1 MEKELK
7 IAELSALWG
16 VSVPTTWNRIRK
28 EGLQTFI
35 KKNENNKEVNYV
47 RVSDDVI
54 NQYVINDNNNVS
66 NTVNNGY
73 YEDMLINNNSNNIV
87 KNPQTQANKDYSR
100 EDLQELITTITSVN
114 ESYNN
119 RIETL
124 TNRLINS
131 ESKQLL
137 LEDKANREGMY
148 INEINGLKKENN
160 RNQLLIKMLITIIVT
175 LLITITGY
183 VTFTIGVNNS
193 KESTKKQEPT
203 ISAPVSNV
211 QPAAVQVKK

>member
-73 YEDMLINNNSNNIV
+73 YEDMLINNNGNNIV
-87 KNPQTQANKDYSR
+87 KNPQTQVNKDYSR

-124 TNRLINS
+124 TNRLINA

-137 LEDKANREGMY
+137 LEDKASREGIY

-160 RNQLLIKMLITIIVT
+160 RYKLYNNLLITVIVT
-175 LLITITGY
+175 LIIVITGY
-183 VTFTIGVNNS
+183 ITFNIGLSAIRDNRNT
-193 KESTKKQEPT
+193 ESTKKEQAQNAP
-203 ISAPVSNV
+203 APV
-211 QPAAVQVKK
+211 KK

>member
-73 YEDMLINNNSNNIV
+73 YEDMLINNNGNNII
-87 KNPQTQANKDYSR
+87 KNPQMQVNKDYSR
-100 EDLQELITTITSVN
+100 EELQELITTITSVN

-124 TNRLINS
+124 TNRLITA

-148 INEINGLKKENN
+148 INEINGLKKENTRYKLYN
-160 RNQLLIKMLITIIVT
+160 NLLITVIVT
-175 LLITITGY
+175 LIIVITGY
-183 VTFTIGVNNS
+183 ITFNIGLSAIRENRNT
-193 KESTKKQEPT
+193 ESTKKEQAQN
-203 ISAPVSNV
+203 APA
-211 QPAAVQVKK
+211 PMVKM

>member
-28 EGLQTFI
+28 ERLQTFI

-47 RVSDDVI
+47 RVSDDI
-54 NQYVINDNNNVS
+54 IKQYVINDNNNVS

-73 YEDMLINNNSNNIV
+73 YEDMLINNNGNNII
-87 KNPQTQANKDYSR
+87 KNPQNQVNKDFSR

-124 TNRLINS
+124 TNRLITA

-137 LEDKANREGMY
+137 LEDKANREGLY
-148 INEINGLKKENN
+148 VNEINTLKKENN
-160 RNQLLIKMLITIIVT
+160 RYKLYNN
-175 LLITITGY
+175 LLITVIITLIIVITGY
-183 VTFTIGVNNS
+183 ITFSIGSTIRENRNIES
-193 KESTKKQEPT
+193 IKKEQVQTAPAPKIKK
-203 ISAPVSNV
+203 
-211 QPAAVQVKK
+211 

>member
-73 YEDMLINNNSNNIV
+73 YEDMLINNNGNNIV
-87 KNPQTQANKDYSR
+87 KNPQTQVNKDYSR

-124 TNRLINS
+124 TNRLINA

-160 RNQLLIKMLITIIVT
+160 RYKLYNNLLITVIVT
-175 LLITITGY
+175 LIIVITGY
-183 VTFTIGVNNS
+183 ITFNIGLSTIRDNRNT
-193 KESTKKQEPT
+193 ESTKKEQMQNP
-203 ISAPVSNV
+203 APA
-211 QPAAVQVKK
+211 PIKK

>member
-1 MEKELK
+1 
-7 IAELSALWG
+7 
-16 VSVPTTWNRIRK
+16 
-28 EGLQTFI
+28 
-35 KKNENNKEVNYV
+35 V

-73 YEDMLINNNSNNIV
+73 YEDMLINNNGNNIV

-124 TNRLINS
+124 TNRLINA

-160 RNQLLIKMLITIIVT
+160 RYKLYNN
-175 LLITITGY
+175 LLITVIITLIIVITGY
-183 VTFTIGVNNS
+183 ITFSIGSTIRD
-193 KESTKKQEPT
+193 ESTKKEQMQNAP
-203 ISAPVSNV
+203 APV
-211 QPAAVQVKK
+211 KK

>member
-73 YEDMLINNNSNNIV
+73 YEDMLINNNGNNIV

-124 TNRLINS
+124 TNRLINA

-160 RNQLLIKMLITIIVT
+160 RYKLYNN
-175 LLITITGY
+175 LLITVIITLIIVITGY
-183 VTFTIGVNNS
+183 ITFSIGSTIRD
-193 KESTKKQEPT
+193 ESTKKEQMQN
-203 ISAPVSNV
+203 APA
-211 QPAAVQVKK
+211 PMEKK

>member
-47 RVSDDVI
+47 RVSDEVI
-54 NQYVINDNNNVS
+54 NQYVINDNNNVL

-73 YEDMLINNNSNNIV
+73 YEDMLINNNGNNIV
-87 KNPQTQANKDYSR
+87 KNPQTQVNKDYSR

-124 TNRLINS
+124 TNRLINA

-160 RNQLLIKMLITIIVT
+160 RYKLYNNLLITVIVT
-175 LLITITGY
+175 LIIVITGY
-183 VTFTIGVNNS
+183 ITFNIGLSTIRDNRNI
-193 KESTKKQEPT
+193 ESTKKEQMQNPAP
-203 ISAPVSNV
+203 APV
-211 QPAAVQVKK
+211 KK

>member
-73 YEDMLINNNSNNIV
+73 YEDMLINNNGNNIV
-87 KNPQTQANKDYSR
+87 KNPQTQVNKDYSR

-124 TNRLINS
+124 TNRLINA

-160 RNQLLIKMLITIIVT
+160 RYKLYNNLLITVIVT
-175 LLITITGY
+175 LIIVITGY
-183 VTFTIGVNNS
+183 ITFNIGLSTIRDNRNI
-193 KESTKKQEPT
+193 ESTKKEQMQNPAP
-203 ISAPVSNV
+203 APV
-211 QPAAVQVKK
+211 KK

>member
-73 YEDMLINNNSNNIV
+73 YEDMLINNNGNNIV
-87 KNPQTQANKDYSR
+87 KNPQTQVNKDYSR

-124 TNRLINS
+124 TNRLINA

-160 RNQLLIKMLITIIVT
+160 RYKLYNNLLITVIVT
-175 LLITITGY
+175 LIIVITGY
-183 VTFTIGVNNS
+183 ITFSIGSTIRDES
-193 KESTKKQEPT
+193 IKKEQMQNPAPAPIKK
-203 ISAPVSNV
+203 
-211 QPAAVQVKK
+211 

>member
-73 YEDMLINNNSNNIV
+73 YEDMLINNNGNNIV
-87 KNPQTQANKDYSR
+87 KNPQTQVNKDYSR

-124 TNRLINS
+124 TNRLITA

-160 RNQLLIKMLITIIVT
+160 RFKLYNN
-175 LLITITGY
+175 LLITVIITLIIVITGY
-183 VTFTIGVNNS
+183 ITFNIGLSAIRENRNT
-193 KESTKKQEPT
+193 ESTKKEQAQN
-203 ISAPVSNV
+203 APA
-211 QPAAVQVKK
+211 PMVKM

>member
-73 YEDMLINNNSNNIV
+73 YEDMLINNNGNNIV
-87 KNPQTQANKDYSR
+87 KNPQTQVNKDYSR

-124 TNRLINS
+124 TNRLINA

-160 RNQLLIKMLITIIVT
+160 RFKLYNN
-175 LLITITGY
+175 LLITVIITLIIVITGY
-183 VTFTIGVNNS
+183 ITFNIGLSAIRENRNT
-193 KESTKKQEPT
+193 ESTKKEQMQN
-203 ISAPVSNV
+203 APA
-211 QPAAVQVKK
+211 PMVKK

>member
-54 NQYVINDNNNVS
+54 NQYVINDNNNVL

-73 YEDMLINNNSNNIV
+73 YEDMLINNNGNNIV
-87 KNPQTQANKDYSR
+87 KNPQTQVNKDYSR

-124 TNRLINS
+124 TNRLINA

-160 RNQLLIKMLITIIVT
+160 RYKLYNNLLITVIVT
-175 LLITITGY
+175 LIIVITGY
-183 VTFTIGVNNS
+183 ITFNIGLSTIRDNRNI
-193 KESTKKQEPT
+193 ESTKKEQMQNPAP
-203 ISAPVSNV
+203 APV
-211 QPAAVQVKK
+211 KK

>member
-73 YEDMLINNNSNNIV
+73 YEDMLINNNGNNIV
-87 KNPQTQANKDYSR
+87 KNPQTQVNKDYSR

-124 TNRLINS
+124 TNRLITA

-160 RNQLLIKMLITIIVT
+160 RFKLYNN
-175 LLITITGY
+175 LLITVIITLIIVITGY
-183 VTFTIGVNNS
+183 ITFNIGLSAIRENRNT
-193 KESTKKQEPT
+193 ESTKKEQMQN
-203 ISAPVSNV
+203 APA
-211 QPAAVQVKK
+211 PMVKK

>member
-73 YEDMLINNNSNNIV
+73 YEDMLINNNGNNIV
-87 KNPQTQANKDYSR
+87 KNPQTQVNKDYSR

-124 TNRLINS
+124 TNRLINA

-160 RNQLLIKMLITIIVT
+160 RYKLYNN
-175 LLITITGY
+175 LLITVIITLIIVITGY
-183 VTFTIGVNNS
+183 ITFNIGLSAIRENRNT
-193 KESTKKQEPT
+193 ESTKKEQVQ
-203 ISAPVSNV
+203 SAPA
-211 QPAAVQVKK
+211 PVKK

>member
-73 YEDMLINNNSNNIV
+73 YEDMLINNNGNNIV
-87 KNPQTQANKDYSR
+87 KNPQMQVNKDYSR
-100 EDLQELITTITSVN
+100 EDLQELITTITNVN

-124 TNRLINS
+124 TNRLINA

-160 RNQLLIKMLITIIVT
+160 RYKLYNNLLITVIVT
-175 LLITITGY
+175 LIIVITGY
-183 VTFTIGVNNS
+183 ITFTIGVNKS
-193 KESTKKQEPT
+193 KTPGPDESIKKEQVQQT
-203 ISAPVSNV
+203 VAPAPSKN
-211 QPAAVQVKK
+211 KK

>member
-73 YEDMLINNNSNNIV
+73 YEDMLINNNGNNIV

-124 TNRLINS
+124 TNRLINA

-160 RNQLLIKMLITIIVT
+160 RYKLYNN
-175 LLITITGY
+175 LLITVIITLIIVITGY
-183 VTFTIGVNNS
+183 ITFSIGSTIRD
-193 KESTKKQEPT
+193 ESTKKEQMQNAP
-203 ISAPVSNV
+203 APV
-211 QPAAVQVKK
+211 KK

>member
-73 YEDMLINNNSNNIV
+73 YEDMLINNNGNNIV
-87 KNPQTQANKDYSR
+87 KNPQTQVNKDYSR

-124 TNRLINS
+124 TNRLITA

-160 RNQLLIKMLITIIVT
+160 RYKLYNN
-175 LLITITGY
+175 LLITVIITLIIVITGY
-183 VTFTIGVNNS
+183 VTFSIGSTIRNNRNI
-193 KESTKKQEPT
+193 ESTKKEQMQTAP
-203 ISAPVSNV
+203 APV
-211 QPAAVQVKK
+211 KK

>member
-73 YEDMLINNNSNNIV
+73 YEDMLINNNGNNIV
-87 KNPQTQANKDYSR
+87 KNPQTQVNKDYSR

-124 TNRLINS
+124 TNRLINA

-148 INEINGLKKENN
+148 INEINGLKEENN
-160 RNQLLIKMLITIIVT
+160 RYKLYNN
-175 LLITITGY
+175 LLITVIITLIIVITGY
-183 VTFTIGVNNS
+183 ITFNIGLSTIRDNRNV
-193 KESTKKQEPT
+193 ESTKKEQMQNPAP
-203 ISAPVSNV
+203 APVKSR
-211 QPAAVQVKK
+211 